1 MLTGNSGFDVVVP
14 ASPYFQ
20 RQIRSGAYLP
30 LDKEMLPNLVNLDH
44 ALMAQAALNDPGNVH
59 GVVYTWGT
67 YGIGYNE
74 KKVAEILP
82 GVPLDS
88 WRLIFDPAFASK
100 LAACG
105 INMVD
110 TPAAVTRM
118 VLLYL
123 GRNPNSPNPQDL
135 IDVEQVLT
143 KIRPHIRNIES
154 SNYIQALA
162 NGDSCIALGV
172 NGDIVQARQRAE
184 EAKNGIKVRFLIPR
198 EGSLLWFDMLA
209 IPRDAP
215 HANNAYLFI
224 NYVMD
229 PKVIADVSN
238 FIGYANGN
246 AAATPLLDKST
257 AADPAIY
264 LPADQLRGLVVHMGD
279 SPEQSRAITRLWQKF
294 KTEQ

>member
-1 MLTGNSGFDVVVP
+1 
-14 ASPYFQ
+14 
-20 RQIRSGAYLP
+20 
-30 LDKEMLPNLVNLDH
+30 
-44 ALMAQAALNDPGNVH
+44 
-59 GVVYTWGT
+59 
-67 YGIGYNE
+67 
-74 KKVAEILP
+74 
-82 GVPLDS
+82 
-88 WRLIFDPAFASK
+88 
-100 LAACG
+100 
-105 INMVD
+105 
-110 TPAAVTRM
+110 M

-294 KTEQ
+294 KTELEWRTK